1 MRRKAALSIQTPAR
15 THKGLSM
22 SLTLLVIAFVFGTI
36 IGSFLNVCIVRMPQ
50 QSSIVFPGSHCP
62 NCNYQISFY
71 DNIPLLSYIMLAG
84 RCRSCKTPI
93 SMRYFVVELLMG
105 LLVAALFFYFGF
117 SLVFILCV
125 VFTAA
130 LVVITFIDLQHQIIP
145 DRISLPGIPLGF
157 LCSFFLPWN
166 SWLDSLLG
174 ILVGGGVL
182 YAFALGYYLL
192 TKKEGMGG
200 GDIKMLA
207 MIGAFLG
214 WKGALATLILAAVAG
229 SLIGVLLIVL
239 KGKNFKYAV
248 PFGPFLAAG
257 AFCALLYGERLINW
271 YCSISAL

>member
-1 MRRKAALSIQTPAR
+1 MAPTLFILAAL
-15 THKGLSM
+15 
-22 SLTLLVIAFVFGTI
+22 FVLGTI

-50 QSSIVFPGSHCP
+50 NASIVFPGSHCT
-62 NCNYQISFY
+62 NCGYTIRFY
-71 DNIPLLSYIMLAG
+71 DNIPLVSYILLGG

-93 SMRYFVVELLMG
+93 SMRYFLVELLMG
-105 LLVAALFFYFGF
+105 LLMAVLFLHFDL
-117 SLVFILCV
+117 SLVFVLCAT
-125 VFTAA
+125 FTAA

-166 SWLDSLLG
+166 TWLDSLLG

-182 YAFALGYYLL
+182 YMFALGYHLL

-214 WKGALATLILAAVAG
+214 WKGALATLMLAAITG
-229 SLIGVLLIVL
+229 SLVGVLLIVL

-257 AFCALLYGERLINW
+257 AFCAMFYGERLINW
-271 YCSISAL
+271 YCSIGAP

>member
-1 MRRKAALSIQTPAR
+1 MPLS
-15 THKGLSM
+15 
-22 SLTLLVIAFVFGTI
+22 LLVIAFVFGSI

-50 QSSIVFPGSHCP
+50 RSSIMFPGSHCP
-62 NCNYQISFY
+62 NCEYTIRFY
-71 DNIPLLSYIMLAG
+71 DNIPLISYIILGG

-93 SMRYFVVELLMG
+93 PIRYFIVELLMG
-105 LLVAALFFYFGF
+105 LLMALLLFHFDIT
-117 SLVFILCV
+117 LVFIPCA

-157 LCSFFLPWN
+157 LCSFILPWN
-166 SWLDSLLG
+166 TWIDSLLG
-174 ILVGGGVL
+174 ILVGGGIL
-182 YAFALGYYLL
+182 YAVAAGYYLL

-214 WKGALATLILAAVAG
+214 WKGALATLILAAITG
-229 SLIGVLLIVL
+229 SLVGIVLIAL

-257 AFCALLYGERLINW
+257 AFCAMLYGEPLISW
-271 YCSISAL
+271 YCGLSAP

>member
-1 MRRKAALSIQTPAR
+1 MIIIAL
-15 THKGLSM
+15 
-22 SLTLLVIAFVFGTI
+22 FVFGTI
-36 IGSFLNVCIVRMPQ
+36 IGSFLNVCIVRMPHNT
-50 QSSIVFPGSHCP
+50 SIVFPASHCP
-62 NCNYQISFY
+62 GCGAGIRFY
-71 DNIPLLSYIMLAG
+71 DNIPLVSYILLAG
-84 RCRSCKTPI
+84 RCRACKTPI
-93 SMRYFVVELLMG
+93 SLRYFIVELLMG
-105 LLVAALFFYFGF
+105 VLTAVLFFHFGF
-117 SLVFILCV
+117 SLVFIVCFI
-125 VFTAA
+125 FTAA

-157 LCSFFLPWN
+157 LCSFVLPWN

-214 WKGALATLILAAVAG
+214 WQGALATLMLAAVAG
-229 SLIGVLLIVL
+229 SLIGIILMVL

-248 PFGPFLAAG
+248 PFGPFLAVG
-257 AFCALLYGERLINW
+257 AFCALLYGDSLISW
-271 YCSISAL
+271 YLSIGMR

>member
-1 MRRKAALSIQTPAR
+1 
-15 THKGLSM
+15 M

-36 IGSFLNVCIVRMPQ
+36 IGSFLNVCIVRIPLR
-50 QSSIVFPGSHCP
+50 SSIVFPGSHCP
-62 NCNYQISFY
+62 NCDYSIPFY
-71 DNIPLLSYIMLAG
+71 DNIPLVSYILLGG
-84 RCRSCKTPI
+84 RCRGCKIPI
-93 SMRYFVVELLMG
+93 PLRYFIVELLMG
-105 LLVAALFFYFGF
+105 LLVAMLFFYFGL
-117 SLVFILCV
+117 SLVFILCT

-130 LVVITFIDLQHQIIP
+130 LVVITFIDLPHQIIP
-145 DRISLPGIPLGF
+145 DCISLPGIPLGF

-166 SWLDSLLG
+166 TWLDSLLG

-182 YAFALGYYLL
+182 YAFAMGYYLL

-214 WKGALATLILAAVAG
+214 WKGALASLIMAAVAG
-229 SLIGVLLIVL
+229 SLIGILLIAL

-257 AFCALLYGERLINW
+257 AFCALLYGEPLISW
-271 YCSISAL
+271 YCSISAR

>member
-1 MRRKAALSIQTPAR
+1 MVPTPVILAAL
-15 THKGLSM
+15 
-22 SLTLLVIAFVFGTI
+22 FVLGTI
-36 IGSFLNVCIVRMPQ
+36 IGSFLNVCIVRMPRNA
-50 QSSIVFPGSHCP
+50 SIVFPGSHCP
-62 NCNYQISFY
+62 SCGCTIKFY
-71 DNIPLLSYIMLAG
+71 DNIPLVSYIVLGG

-93 SMRYFVVELLMG
+93 ALRYFMVELLMG
-105 LLVAALFFYFGF
+105 LLMAVLFVHYGL
-117 SLVFILCV
+117 SLVFVLCAA
-125 VFTAA
+125 FTAA

-145 DRISLPGIPLGF
+145 DVISLPAIPLGF

-166 SWLDSLLG
+166 TWLDSLLG

-182 YAFALGYYLL
+182 YMFALGYHLL

-214 WKGALATLILAAVAG
+214 WKGALASLMLAAVAG

-257 AFCALLYGERLINW
+257 AFCAMLYGERLISW
-271 YCSISAL
+271 YCSIGAR

>member
-1 MRRKAALSIQTPAR
+1 
-15 THKGLSM
+15 M
-22 SLTLLVIAFVFGTI
+22 SPTLLIIALFIFGTI

-50 QSSIVFPGSHCP
+50 GSSIVFPGSHCP
-62 NCNYQISFY
+62 NCGYTIRFY
-71 DNIPLLSYIMLAG
+71 DNIPLVSYILLAG

-93 SMRYFVVELLMG
+93 SMRYFLVELLMG
-105 LLVAALFFYFGF
+105 LLVTVLFFHFGF
-117 SLVFILCV
+117 SLAFTLCL

-166 SWLDSLLG
+166 TWLDSLLG

-214 WKGALATLILAAVAG
+214 WKGALATLILASVAG
-229 SLIGVLLIVL
+229 SLIGILLIIL

-248 PFGPFLAAG
+248 PFGPFLALG
-257 AFCALLYGERLINW
+257 AFCALLYGERLISW
-271 YCSISAL
+271 YCSIAAP

>member
-1 MRRKAALSIQTPAR
+1 
-15 THKGLSM
+15 M
-22 SLTLLVIAFVFGTI
+22 SPTLLVIALFVFGTI

-50 QSSIVFPGSHCP
+50 QASIVFPGSHCP
-62 NCNYQISFY
+62 NCNYQIRFY
-71 DNIPLLSYIMLAG
+71 DNIPLVSYIMLAG

-229 SLIGVLLIVL
+229 SLIGVMLIVL
-239 KGKNFKYAV
+239 KGKDFKYAV

-271 YCSISAL
+271 YCSISAR